1 MSETSK
7 IFGHFNVRILRKGE
21 KYGLEECL
29 THKERKPLVEFYDYR
44 HRDDKEWKR
53 GQFVSRYYAETILEH
68 DLNFGL
74 SLDGGIPGWTVSTES
89 MREILT
95 WLRQELRTDE
105 LPKLSDQLAEDN
117 LGQYALRIEAN
128 KLCNQYARAL
138 LRVMHN
144 ENGGVCWFGKFNPDF
159 GEQRP
164 GLQKYTHGMVYNFSC
179 DLVLPE
185 FDIEIDRMLR
195 EYRTRPGKVYLIEK
209 IRNRIE
215 ELRGHWVYWS

>member
-21 KYGLEECL
+21 KYGLEDCL

-44 HRDDKEWKR
+44 HRNDKEWKR
-53 GQFVSRYYAETILEH
+53 GQFVSRYYAGTLLKH

-74 SLDGGIPGWTVSTES
+74 LLYGDSPEWTVSADY
-89 MREILT
+89 MREILA
-95 WLRQELRTDE
+95 WLRQELRADE
-105 LPKLSDQLAEDN
+105 LPKLSDQLAENN
-117 LGQYALRIEAN
+117 LSQYALQIEAN
-128 KLCNQYARAL
+128 RLCNQYARAL
-138 LRVMHN
+138 IRAMHSEYN
-144 ENGGVCWFGKFNPDF
+144 GVCWLGKLNPDF
-159 GEQRP
+159 GAQRP
-164 GLQKYTHGMVYNFSC
+164 GLQKYTHGMVYNFAC

-195 EYRTRPGKVYLIEK
+195 KYRACSGKVHLIEK
-209 IRNRIE
+209 IRSRAE

>member
-21 KYGLEECL
+21 KYGLENCL

-53 GQFVSRYYAETILEH
+53 GQFVSRYYAETILKH

-74 SLDGGIPGWTVSTES
+74 SLDGGVPEWTFSAES
-89 MREILT
+89 MRDILA

-105 LPKLSDQLAEDN
+105 LPKLSDHLAEDN
-117 LGQYALRIEAN
+117 FGQYALRIEAN
-128 KLCNQYARAL
+128 ELCNQYARVL
-138 LRVMHN
+138 IRTMRN
-144 ENGGVCWFGKFNPDF
+144 ENNGVCWLGKFNPDF
-159 GEQRP
+159 GEY
-164 GLQKYTHGMVYNFSC
+164 GLQKYTHGMIHNFAC

-195 EYRTRPGKVYLIEK
+195 EYQMYPEKIHLIEK
-209 IRNRIE
+209 IRSRVE
-215 ELRGHWVYWS
+215 ELRGHPIYWS

>member
-7 IFGHFNVRILRKGE
+7 IFGYFNVRILRKGE
-21 KYGLEECL
+21 KYGLEDCL

-53 GQFVSRYYAETILEH
+53 GQFVSRYYAETLLKH

-74 SLDGGIPGWTVSTES
+74 SLDGGVPEWTVSAES
-89 MREILT
+89 MREILA
-95 WLRQELRTDE
+95 WLRLELRADE
-105 LPKLSDQLAEDN
+105 LPKLSDHLAEDN
-117 LGQYALRIEAN
+117 FGQYALQIEAN

-138 LRVMHN
+138 IRAMHSEYN
-144 ENGGVCWFGKFNPDF
+144 GVCWLGKLNPDF
-159 GEQRP
+159 GAQRP
-164 GLQKYTHGMVYNFSC
+164 GLQKYTHGMVYNFAC

-195 EYRTRPGKVYLIEK
+195 KYRARSGRVHLIEK
-209 IRNRIE
+209 IRYRVE

>member
-7 IFGHFNVRILRKGE
+7 IFGSFNVRILRKGE
-21 KYGLEECL
+21 KYGLEDCL

-53 GQFVSRYYAETILEH
+53 GQFVSRYYAETILKH

-74 SLDGGIPGWTVSTES
+74 SLDGGVPAWTVSAES
-89 MREILT
+89 MREILA
-95 WLRQELRTDE
+95 WLRQELRADE
-105 LPKLSDQLAEDN
+105 LPKLSDQQAENN
-117 LGQYALRIEAN
+117 LSQYALRIEAN

-138 LRVMHN
+138 IRVMRN
-144 ENGGVCWFGKFNPDF
+144 ENNGICWLGKFNPEF
-159 GEQRP
+159 GAQRP

-185 FDIEIDRMLR
+185 FDVEIDRMLR
-195 EYRTRPGKVYLIEK
+195 KYRARPGRVHLIEK
-209 IRNRIE
+209 IRNRVE

>member
-7 IFGHFNVRILRKGE
+7 IFGHFNVRVLRQGE
-21 KYGLEECL
+21 KYGLEDCL

-44 HRDDKEWKR
+44 HRNDKEWKR

-68 DLNFGL
+68 NLNFGL
-74 SLDGGIPGWTVSTES
+74 SLDGGVPEWTVSAES
-89 MREILT
+89 MREILA

-105 LPKLSDQLAEDN
+105 LPKLSDRLAEDN
-117 LGQYALRIEAN
+117 LSQYALRIEAN
-128 KLCNQYARAL
+128 QLCNQYARAL
-138 LRVMHN
+138 VRAMHN
-144 ENGGVCWFGKFNPDF
+144 ENDGICWLGKLNSDF
-159 GEQRP
+159 GDQIC

-195 EYRTRPGKVYLIEK
+195 KYRARPGKVQLIEK
-209 IRNRIE
+209 IRNRVE

>member
-21 KYGLEECL
+21 KYGLEDCL

-44 HRDDKEWKR
+44 HRNDKEWKR
-53 GQFVSRYYAETILEH
+53 GQFVSRYYAETLLKH

-74 SLDGGIPGWTVSTES
+74 VLYGDSPEWIVSADY
-89 MREILT
+89 MREILA
-95 WLRQELRTDE
+95 WLRQELREDE
-105 LPKLSDQLAEDN
+105 LPKLSDQLAEN
-117 LGQYALRIEAN
+117 NFGQYALRIESN
-128 KLCNQYARAL
+128 RLCNQYARAL
-138 LRVMHN
+138 IRAMHN
-144 ENGGVCWFGKFNPDF
+144 ENNGVCWLGKFNPEF

-164 GLQKYTHGMVYNFSC
+164 GLQKYTHGMVYNFAC

-195 EYRTRPGKVYLIEK
+195 EYRTRPEKVHLIEK
-209 IRNRIE
+209 IRSRVK
-215 ELRGHWVYWS
+215 ELRGHPVYWS

>member
-21 KYGLEECL
+21 KYGLENCL

-53 GQFVSRYYAETILEH
+53 GQFVSRYYAETILKH

-74 SLDGGIPGWTVSTES
+74 SLDGGVPEWTFSAES
-89 MREILT
+89 MRDILA

-105 LPKLSDQLAEDN
+105 LPKLSDHLAEDN
-117 LGQYALRIEAN
+117 FGQYALRIEAN
-128 KLCNQYARAL
+128 ELCNQYARVL
-138 LRVMHN
+138 IRTMRN
-144 ENGGVCWFGKFNPDF
+144 ENNGVCWLGKFNPDF
-159 GEQRP
+159 GEY
-164 GLQKYTHGMVYNFSC
+164 GLQKYTHGMIHNFAC

-195 EYRTRPGKVYLIEK
+195 EYQMYPEKIHLIEK
-209 IRNRIE
+209 IRNRVE
-215 ELRGHWVYWS
+215 ELRGHPIYWS

>member
-21 KYGLEECL
+21 KYGLENCL
-29 THKERKPLVEFYDYR
+29 THKERKPRVEFYDYR

-53 GQFVSRYYAETILEH
+53 GQFVSRYYAETILKH

-74 SLDGGIPGWTVSTES
+74 SLDGGVPEWTVSAES
-89 MREILT
+89 MRDILA

-105 LPKLSDQLAEDN
+105 LPKLSDHLAEDN
-117 LGQYALRIEAN
+117 FGQYALRIEAN
-128 KLCNQYARAL
+128 ELCNQYARVL
-138 LRVMHN
+138 IRTMRN
-144 ENGGVCWFGKFNPDF
+144 ENNGVCWLGKFNPDF
-159 GEQRP
+159 GEH
-164 GLQKYTHGMVYNFSC
+164 GLQKYTHGMIHNFAC

-195 EYRTRPGKVYLIEK
+195 EYQMYPEKIHLIEK
-209 IRNRIE
+209 IRNRVE
-215 ELRGHWVYWS
+215 ELRGHPIYWS